1 MQFTLNWSQHP
12 SPFWFG
18 AGRQEHPGIV
28 QQGGVSCNSDLLE
41 LREGVLPPVGTQVIV
56 LTAGKFLIAEPK
68 AQYQER
74 VTAERE
80 ARQLAANRAAQEREQ
95 ERIER
100 SRRWE
105 AEAAEDNAAL
115 NIPVRWTSGLKTVLS
130 GLSSR
135 SNGSGDNSRSVAHV
149 LLLDPIEEGRFT
161 RRAGSFL
168 CTSAGGSD
176 GQAWTGK
183 LHTHSAGVTGPY
195 VSRITCKA
203 CLKISQRWTDDSRRV
218 TAELV
223 TSHHTN
229 P

>member
-1 MQFTLNWSQHP
+1 MQFSLNWSRHP

-28 QQGGVSCNSDLLE
+28 QADGVSCNSDLLE
-41 LREGVLPPVGTQVIV
+41 LREGVMPPVGTEVIV

-74 VTAERE
+74 VRAERE
-80 ARQLAANRAAQEREQ
+80 AQQLAVNQAAREREK

-100 SRRWE
+100 SQRWE
-105 AEAAEDNAAL
+105 SEAAESNAAL

-135 SNGSGDNSRSVAHV
+135 SNGSGDSARSVAHV
-149 LLLDPIEEGRFT
+149 LLLESIEEGKFV

-168 CTSAGGSD
+168 CTAAGGRD

-183 LHTHSAGVTGPY
+183 LHSHSAGVAGPY
-195 VSRITCKA
+195 VSRITCRA
-203 CLKISQRWTDDSRRV
+203 CLKIAQRWGDASRRV
-218 TAELV
+218 AADLV
-223 TSHHTN
+223 QGN
-229 P
+229 